1 MAKRMLVH
9 IYIYEYIFP
18 LHPLWLHLK
27 IEKNYHSKGEKREGE
42 NIMLFM
48 RKTSVDSEKE
58 RVKKKKVS
66 AHFKSNTLGYCF
78 CNRKQDFFFMSPPS
92 PPTSSLFFSSCI
104 YNTYRTRLLNCEDRV
119 GSSLWC
125 KRSWN
130 ATPRRGSWV
139 WGIKRK
145 WEGGIKKS
153 SSDLWCSSN
162 KFTLWQKIHGCNK
175 RVIPALTHA
184 IRWFWPG
191 C

>member
-1 MAKRMLVH
+1 MLGGYYVIH
-9 IYIYEYIFP
+9 
-18 LHPLWLHLK
+18 
-27 IEKNYHSKGEKREGE
+27 EKNFCWLWERKRGEKRQH
-42 NIMLFM
+42 ILSQTPLVTAFV
-48 RKTSVDSEKE
+48 T
-58 RVKKKKVS
+58 
-66 AHFKSNTLGYCF
+66 
-78 CNRKQDFFFMSPPS
+78 RKQDSPPPSS
-92 PPTSSLFFSSCI
+92 PSFPTSFFSSPCI
-104 YNTYRTRLLNCEDRV
+104 YNTYRTRLLNCEDRA

-145 WEGGIKKS
+145 WEGGIKKKKS

>member
-1 MAKRMLVH
+1 MVVH

-18 LHPLWLHLK
+18 LRSLWLHLK
-27 IEKNYHSKGEKREGE
+27 IEKNYHCKGGKKKGGKYYVIHEENFCWLREKRE
-42 NIMLFM
+42 
-48 RKTSVDSEKE
+48 
-58 RVKKKKVS
+58 KKRQHILSQTPLVT
-66 AHFKSNTLGYCF
+66 ALVT
-78 CNRKQDFFFMSPPS
+78 RKQDFFLTPHLPPHLS
-92 PPTSSLFFSSCI
+92 FFPCI
-104 YNTYRTRLLNCEDRV
+104 YNTYRTRLLNCEDIA

-130 ATPRRGSWV
+130 AAPRRGSWV

-145 WEGGIKKS
+145 WEGGKDKIKKS

>member
-1 MAKRMLVH
+1 
-9 IYIYEYIFP
+9 
-18 LHPLWLHLK
+18 
-27 IEKNYHSKGEKREGE
+27 
-42 NIMLFM
+42 MLFM
-48 RKTSVDSEKE
+48 RKTSVDSERE
-58 RVKKKKVS
+58 REKKRQHILSQTPLVT
-66 AHFKSNTLGYCF
+66 AFVT
-78 CNRKQDFFFMSPPS
+78 RKQDFFFTPHLPPHLS
-92 PPTSSLFFSSCI
+92 FFSCI
-104 YNTYRTRLLNCEDRV
+104 YNTYRTRLLNCEDRA

-130 ATPRRGSWV
+130 ATLRRGSWV

-145 WEGGIKKS
+145 WEGGKDKKKR